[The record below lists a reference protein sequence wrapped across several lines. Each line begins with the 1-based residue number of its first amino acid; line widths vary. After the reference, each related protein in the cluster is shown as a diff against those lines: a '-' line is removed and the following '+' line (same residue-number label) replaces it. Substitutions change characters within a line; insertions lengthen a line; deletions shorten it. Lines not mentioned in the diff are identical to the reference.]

1 MTRATVPPGSRWQ
14 RPAAALGLLVITLLT
29 YLPAFRGGFVWDDD
43 DYVTE
48 NPALRSLDGLRRIWF
63 ERGATT
69 QYYPLTYTTFWVEYR
84 FWGLTPAGYH
94 AVNIFLHG
102 ANAILFW
109 TILRRLS
116 LPGAW
121 FAAALF
127 AVHPVHVESVAWITE
142 RKNTLSGLLYLLAAL
157 AYLRVRPLTESP
169 SPRARTPWVCYVLS
183 LLAYVAAL
191 MAKTTTISLPAA
203 ILLIVWWKHRRL
215 TVRDL
220 GAVSPFFA
228 LALLCGLVTY
238 VQESDLVRSIR
249 HEYPFTPLERCLLA
263 GRILCFY
270 LGKLAWPADLN
281 FVYPRWQI
289 STAVWWQYLYPLAA
303 VAVLAALWLAR
314 NRLGRGPLI
323 ALLYFAGT
331 LFPVLGFMNYYYMR
345 YTFVADHFQYLP
357 SLSILALASAAAT
370 RLLQRLGPTW
380 TRGGPAFAAMI
391 LGAMAWISARQTLI
405 YRDIE
410 TLWRS
415 VVARDPASWIGNY
428 NLADHLIH
436 TGRTAEAI
444 PYLEQAARTRPD
456 DVESWNNLAAAFL
469 ETGRLD
475 DAFQTFQTG
484 LQIDPNDAY
493 IHANL
498 GVLYSRHGEHDKAI
512 RHYRRALE
520 IDPELETVRRNLNIL
535 LQRQHSPA
543 SLPSSP

>member
-1 MTRATVPPGSRWQ
+1 MTRATALPGSRWR
-14 RPAAALGLLVITLLT
+14 RPAAALGLLIITLLT
-29 YLPAFRGGFVWDDD
+29 YLPAFRAGFVWDDD

-48 NPALRSLDGLRRIWF
+48 NPALRSLEGLRRIWF

-84 FWGLTPAGYH
+84 LWGLNPAGYH
-94 AVNIFLHG
+94 TVNIFLHG
-102 ANAILFW
+102 INAILFW
-109 TILRRLS
+109 TVLRRLG

-157 AYLRVRPLTESP
+157 AYLRVRPLTERP
-169 SPRARTPWVCYVLS
+169 SPRARPPWAFYVLS

-220 GAVSPFFA
+220 AAVSPFFG

-263 GRILCFY
+263 GRILWFY
-270 LGKLAWPADLN
+270 LGKLAWPANLN
-281 FVYPRWQI
+281 FVYPRWQT

-314 NRLGRGPLI
+314 NRLGRGPLV

-357 SLSILALASAAAT
+357 SLSILALAGAAAA
-370 RLLQRLGPTW
+370 RLLQRLGRTW
-380 TRGGPAFAAMI
+380 TRGGPAFAALI
-391 LGAMAWISARQTLI
+391 LSAMAWTSAQQTLI
-405 YRDIE
+405 YRDVE

-415 VVARDPASWIGNY
+415 VIARDPASWIGNY

-436 TGRTAEAI
+436 TGRTAAAI

-456 DVESWNNLAAAFL
+456 DVESWNNLAAALL

-475 DAFQTFQTG
+475 DAFETFQTA
-484 LQIDPNDAY
+484 LQISPTDAY

-498 GVLYSRHGEHDKAI
+498 GVLYSRRGEHDKAI

-520 IDPELETVRRNLNIL
+520 IDPELETVRRNLNTL

-543 SLPSSP
+543 SLPTSP